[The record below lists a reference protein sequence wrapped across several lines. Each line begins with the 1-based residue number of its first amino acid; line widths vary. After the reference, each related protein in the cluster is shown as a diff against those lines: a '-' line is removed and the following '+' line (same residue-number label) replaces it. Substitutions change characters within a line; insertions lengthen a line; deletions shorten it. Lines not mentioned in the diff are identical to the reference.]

1 MRVIVLGGA
10 GNFGGRIVRGLQ
22 QDANIELVSAG
33 RRTGLVPGATNVRSV
48 RLDIAAPGLETT
60 LRALSPDL
68 VIHCV
73 GPFQGQ
79 DYRVAKAA
87 LGAGSHYLD
96 LADGRNFVTEF
107 ARNVHEAA
115 IAANRLAVCGASTLP
130 ALSSAVLAELRQG
143 LSNVESVDLVIAPG
157 QRAIR
162 GTATLESVFS
172 YLGKPFP
179 IWRDGRWAQAW
190 GWMDLRWVD
199 LDVGKRLA
207 AACDVPDLALLP
219 VRFPEIRSVRFH
231 AALEFT
237 VQHLAL
243 WCLAGI
249 RRVGLPVPVGLWAGW
264 LDRWAAAF
272 DPIAADRGGMAVT
285 ITGRHNEGRRVRRTW
300 QLVAPAADGP
310 EIPCMAAI
318 LLTRQLAGGAS
329 LPSGAFACMGFL
341 RLADFEPLFARWRI
355 TTRTEESA
363 A

>member
-22 QDANIELVSAG
+22 HDSNIDLMSAG
-33 RRTGLVPGATNVRSV
+33 RHPASAPGAPSVPSV
-48 RLDIAAPGLETT
+48 RLDIAASDFDAS

-87 LGAGSHYLD
+87 LGARSHYLD
-96 LADGRNFVTEF
+96 LADGRNFVAEF
-107 ARNVHEAA
+107 KRNVHEAA
-115 IAANRLAVCGASTLP
+115 IAADRVAVSGASTLP
-130 ALSSAVLAELRQG
+130 ALSSAVLEELSSG
-143 LSNVESVDLVIAPG
+143 LSNVESIELVIAPG

-162 GTATLESVFS
+162 GTATLESVLS

-179 IWRDGRWAQAW
+179 VWRGGRWAKAW
-190 GWMDLRWVD
+190 GWMDLRVVD
-199 LDVGKRLA
+199 LDVGRRLA

-219 VRFPEIRSVRFH
+219 TRFPGVRSVRFH
-231 AALEFT
+231 AALEFG
-237 VQHLAL
+237 VQHLTL
-243 WCLAGI
+243 WCLAAV
-249 RRVGLPVPVGLWAGW
+249 RRVGLAVPVGRWAQW

-272 DPIAADRGGMAVT
+272 DPIAGDKGGMAVT
-285 ITGRHNEGRRVRRTW
+285 ITGNHTDGRRVRRTW

-318 LLTRQLAGGAS
+318 LLTRRLAAGSS
-329 LPSGAFACMGFL
+329 LSSGAFACMGLL
-341 RLADFEPLFARWRI
+341 RLADFEPQFTQWRI
-355 TTRTEESA
+355 TTRTAETA

>member
-22 QDANIELVSAG
+22 HDSNIELLSAG
-33 RRTGLVPGATNVRSV
+33 RSTRAVPGAARVPRV
-48 RLDIAAPGLETT
+48 CLDIAAADFEAR

-68 VIHCV
+68 IIHCV
-73 GPFQGQ
+73 GPFQEQ
-79 DYRVAKAA
+79 DYRVARAA

-96 LADGRNFVTEF
+96 LADGRDFVTEF
-107 ARNVHEAA
+107 ANKLLETA
-115 IAANRLAVCGASTLP
+115 IAANRLAVTGASTLP
-130 ALSSAVLAELRQG
+130 ALSSAVVQELRKG
-143 LSNVESVDLVIAPG
+143 LSNIESIDLVIAPG

-179 IWRDGRWAQAW
+179 VWHGGRWVKAW
-190 GWMDLRWVD
+190 GWMDLRRVN

-207 AACDVPDLALLP
+207 AACEVPDLALLP
-219 VRFPEIRSVRFH
+219 AQFPEVRSVRFH

-237 VQHLAL
+237 VQHLVL
-243 WCLAGI
+243 WCLAAI
-249 RRVGLPVPVGLWAGW
+249 RRAGVAIPVGRWAQW
-264 LDRWAAAF
+264 LDRRAAAF
-272 DPIAADRGGMAVT
+272 DPIAGDRGGMAVT
-285 ITGRHNEGRRVRRTW
+285 ITGKAIGGGRVRRTW

-318 LLTRQLAGGAS
+318 LLTRRLAAGSSVA
-329 LPSGAFACMGFL
+329 PGAFACMGL
-341 RLADFEPLFARWRI
+341 LTLADFEPQFTRWRI
-355 TTRTEESA
+355 TTRTEETA